1 MCLHTGVAVGDEDLG
16 AHYRAAY
23 LCVCPYPSLR
33 FAQAVLT
40 GVLLLLIH
48 SCDLCGAYWD
58 DPGDYEPA
66 GWAQVRSFFFLWGK
80 GHADS
85 DGRSVITEL
94 TVGFMIPGKPIAMMM
109 CVPLR
114 FFFSLLCF
122 VPFCFVLSARCGAS
136 GAWC

>member
-1 MCLHTGVAVGDEDLG
+1 MIQAITNRQVGLKCVA
-16 AHYRAAY
+16 
-23 LCVCPYPSLR
+23 
-33 FAQAVLT
+33 
-40 GVLLLLIH
+40 
-48 SCDLCGAYWD
+48 
-58 DPGDYEPA
+58 
-66 GWAQVRSFFFLWGK
+66 SFFSWG
-80 GHADS
+80 GM
-85 DGRSVITEL
+85 GTLTERRSVITEL